1 MIKDTETHLGNLTA
15 AATTTSTTNQSM
27 ADQDRASS
35 PPPSSQLLNAA
46 SSLAIASGMA
56 SHTQVCDRLVANYL
70 NQRGFRQAE
79 ASLRSEARLKTFQDL
94 PVDIKA
100 DEVSIPNFIMFYN
113 EAEANNPLAY
123 EQSYTRLRKWIDDSI
138 DVYKLELRVILFP
151 IFVHAYLDLI
161 EKDLKEQA
169 QHFFE
174 TCRLDHMESHG
185 PDMLRL
191 SSILDAQYIDES
203 DFVQNFRQNKYG
215 VKMSKYAF
223 ELLLCFLQ
231 DNKFMLLLR
240 ITNQYVSIQA
250 VSDKAG
256 YNIDEVDPDD
266 GAGLVGPHISH
277 LQSFNREPLLL
288 GRLPP
293 DVQFLSD
300 VEKAIALQREEDAED
315 LKQQVDTLMKASA
328 EADAPRR
335 DNVPLPPRRRFEIQE
350 ELEALRDIR
359 KQIKCGPSAL
369 PSICCYTFHN
379 GYGGI
384 NALRA
389 SSSAEFLAAG
399 FSDSFVKLWSPQEDE
414 EPRRK
419 NLTGN
424 SKAYMDPIRPST
436 NLIGHSGPVFGL
448 DFNKSGAYLLSASE
462 DKTIR
467 LWSTYTRTN
476 LVVFK
481 GHNYPVF
488 DVCFGPYD
496 VYFAS
501 ASHDRTARL
510 WSCDHLFPLRVFVG
524 HLSDVDTVRFHPN
537 SNYLLTGSSDRTCRL
552 WDVQK
557 GSCVR
562 IFSKHQGAVSAV
574 AISPDGRTMASGGDD
589 RTVRLWDLGSGRRIK
604 SMHGHSGPISSLEFS
619 QDGNLLASGGIDD
632 SVRLW
637 DVKRANTNELKMEPQ
652 MAERPAD
659 SSKPD
664 YIAAYPTKR
673 TPIYSVQFTRRNVL
687 MALGVFD
694 SQ

>member
-1 MIKDTETHLGNLTA
+1 
-15 AATTTSTTNQSM
+15 
-27 ADQDRASS
+27 
-35 PPPSSQLLNAA
+35 
-46 SSLAIASGMA
+46 
-56 SHTQVCDRLVANYL
+56 
-70 NQRGFRQAE
+70 
-79 ASLRSEARLKTFQDL
+79 
-94 PVDIKA
+94 
-100 DEVSIPNFIMFYN
+100 
-113 EAEANNPLAY
+113 
-123 EQSYTRLRKWIDDSI
+123 
-138 DVYKLELRVILFP
+138 
-151 IFVHAYLDLI
+151 
-161 EKDLKEQA
+161 
-169 QHFFE
+169 
-174 TCRLDHMESHG
+174 
-185 PDMLRL
+185 
-191 SSILDAQYIDES
+191 
-203 DFVQNFRQNKYG
+203 
-215 VKMSKYAF
+215 MSKYAF

-240 ITNQYVSIQA
+240 ITNQYVQFKRYRTRRGITSTKRI
-250 VSDKAG
+250 
-256 YNIDEVDPDD
+256 
-266 GAGLVGPHISH
+266 LTT
-277 LQSFNREPLLL
+277 
-288 GRLPP
+288 
-293 DVQFLSD
+293 FLSD

-379 GYGGI
+379 GYGGKMK
-384 NALRA
+384 
-389 SSSAEFLAAG
+389 SHAG
-399 FSDSFVKLWSPQEDE
+399 
-414 EPRRK
+414 K

-574 AISPDGRTMASGGDD
+574 AISPDGRTMASGGVS
-589 RTVRLWDLGSGRRIK
+589 RACTGTA
-604 SMHGHSGPISSLEFS
+604 GPISSLEFS

-664 YIAAYPTKR
+664 YIAAYPTKTDTHLFGSVY
-673 TPIYSVQFTRRNVL
+673 TPQCIDG
-687 MALGVFD
+687 AGCI
-694 SQ
+694 